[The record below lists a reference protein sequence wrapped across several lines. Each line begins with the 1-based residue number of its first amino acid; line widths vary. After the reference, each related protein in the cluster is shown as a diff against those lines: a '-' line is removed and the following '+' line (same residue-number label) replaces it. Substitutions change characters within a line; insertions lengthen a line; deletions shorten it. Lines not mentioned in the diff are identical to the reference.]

1 MTVVVGTT
9 PLVYLARSDRLGA
22 LERVGSD
29 LLVPGRAYDGVVA
42 AGMEAGGADAKRV
55 EEYVQDGVLQR
66 RSVEAT
72 EQFDRLVAETEL
84 TPTDAAVL
92 HLADE
97 ADGIAVLD
105 EGHARRV
112 ADAVDVGTRSTAYLV
127 LLAVERGDL
136 SADEARDA
144 IDAML
149 DAGWHC
155 SPDLYAQVLRKLDE
169 LAPR

>member
-9 PLVYLARSDRLGA
+9 PLVYLARSDRLDA

-29 LLVPGRAYDGVVA
+29 VLVPDRAYDEVVA
-42 AGMEAGGADAKRV
+42 AGTKTGDADAKRV
-55 EEYVQDGVLQR
+55 EEYVQDGALQR
-66 RSVEAT
+66 RPVEAT

-84 TPTDAAVL
+84 APADAAVL
-92 HLADE
+92 HLADA

-105 EGHARRV
+105 EGYGRRV

-127 LLAVERGDL
+127 LLAVERGGL
-136 SADEARDA
+136 QADEGRDI
-144 IDAML
+144 IDGML

-155 SPDLYAQVLRKLDE
+155 SPDLYAKLVRKLDSLRPE
-169 LAPR
+169 